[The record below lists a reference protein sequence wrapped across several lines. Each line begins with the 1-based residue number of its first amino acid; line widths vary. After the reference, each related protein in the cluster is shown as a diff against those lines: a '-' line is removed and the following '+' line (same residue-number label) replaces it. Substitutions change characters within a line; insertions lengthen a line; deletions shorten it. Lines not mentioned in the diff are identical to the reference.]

1 MRIVGLLFLGLSI
14 NVATAQELF
23 QIPAGVETR
32 WFSFENPGGVK
43 GEGGKANL
51 GRKGAPARAIK
62 SGETVTLADA
72 KGPGVIRRIWC
83 TVRGN
88 PEFLRGLVI
97 RMYWDGQRTAS
108 VEAPLQDFFGIPF
121 ARQVAFESALFS
133 NPEARS
139 FNCFVP
145 MPFERSALVQ
155 ITNESPTDVPAFFYD
170 IDATI
175 GDRLP
180 ADLAYFHARYRRENP
195 TRPKE
200 DFEVLPEVSGKG
212 RYLGCN
218 VGVRPIGPYKE
229 PVWFGEGELKIYVD
243 GDKQYPTLVGTGTED
258 LVGSGWGLAGF
269 NHLYQ
274 GCLLTEKKD
283 RVWGFYR
290 YHIPDP
296 VFFQKSVRVTLQQ
309 MSGASRSHL
318 KTLRESDRPELV
330 RTHRVFDPASDAQ
343 SDWEN
348 FEAPQD
354 VCATA
359 YWYQT
364 LPSPTFGPLEPYP
377 DRMKDLALDQANRS
391 FKFDFGPGPAAPGY
405 TRVTPADVYSDK
417 AGFGF
422 EPGAPVTGENRS
434 QPDPLL
440 CDFVTSDQ
448 PFYFSVAVPEG
459 NYRVKVTLGDPAG
472 ESATTIKAELRRLMV
487 ERAVTARAQSLS
499 TLFTVNVRTPRIP
512 GGGEVRLKDREKT
525 SEWAAWDGKLTLEFN
540 GARPCIEALEIEP
553 ADDVPTLFLLGDSTV
568 CDQPREPWNSWG
580 QMITRFFQSGLAV
593 ANHAESGESL
603 ESSFSAR
610 RFDKVFSLMHPG
622 DYLFMQFGHNDMK
635 SKASDALALYQAN
648 LERAIAETRRLGGIP
663 VLVTSMERKA
673 GVENETLG
681 QYPEM
686 ARQVARQK
694 GVALIDLQAMSRT
707 LYRALG
713 THLDKAFQDG
723 THHNNYGSYEL
734 AKCVL
739 EGIRENKLPLVQ
751 FMVDEFQ
758 GLDPAKPD
766 PIEKVAIPASGGGI
780 GAKPL
785 GS

>member
-1 MRIVGLLFLGLSI
+1 MRIIALLLLSLGV
-14 NVATAQELF
+14 NAAVAQELF
-23 QIPAGVETR
+23 EIPAGVETR
-32 WFSFENPGGVK
+32 WFSFENPAGVK

-51 GRKGAPARAIK
+51 GRKGAPARSIK
-62 SGETVTLADA
+62 SGETVTLAEA

-88 PEFLRGLVI
+88 PQFLRGLVV
-97 RMYWDGQRTAS
+97 RMYWDGQKTPS

-133 NPEARS
+133 NPEGRS
-139 FNCFVP
+139 FNCLVP
-145 MPFERSALVQ
+145 MPFKRSALVQ
-155 ITNESPTDVPAFFYD
+155 ITNESPTDLPMFFYD
-170 IDATI
+170 IDATV

-195 TRPKE
+195 TRVKQ
-200 DFEVLPEVSGKG
+200 DFEVLPEINGKG

-218 VGVRPIGPYKE
+218 VGIRPIDAYKE
-229 PVWFGEGELKIYVD
+229 PVWFGEGELKIYAD
-243 GDKQYPTLVGTGTED
+243 GDKAYPTLVGTGTED
-258 LVGSGWGLAGF
+258 LVGSAWGLGEF

-274 GCLLTEKKD
+274 GCLLSEKED

-290 YHIPDP
+290 YHLPDP
-296 VFFQKSVRVTLQQ
+296 VYFQKSVRVTLQQ
-309 MSGASRSHL
+309 MSGAAGSHL
-318 KTLRESDRPELV
+318 KPLRESDRPELV
-330 RTHRVFDPASDAQ
+330 RTHRPFDPATDAQ

-364 LPSPTFGPLEPYP
+364 LPSPAFGPLEPYA
-377 DRMKDLALDQANRS
+377 DRMKDLALEQAKRS

-405 TRVTPADVYSDK
+405 TRVAPADMYSEQ

-422 EPGAPVTGENRS
+422 EPGARLTGETHS
-434 QPDPLL
+434 QADPLL
-440 CDFVTSDQ
+440 GDFVTSNQ

-459 NYRVKVTLGDPAG
+459 NYRVKVTLGDPSG
-472 ESATTIKAELRRLMV
+472 ESATTIKAELRRLIV
-487 ERAVTARAQSLS
+487 DRAVTAQSQSLS
-499 TLFTVNVRTPRIP
+499 RLFTVNVRTPRIP
-512 GGGEVRLKDREKT
+512 GGGEVRLKDREKN

-540 GARPCIEALEIEP
+540 GPRPCLAALEIEP
-553 ADDVPTLFLLGDSTV
+553 ADDVPTIFLLGDSTV
-568 CDQPREPWNSWG
+568 CDQPLEPWNSWG
-580 QMITRFFQSGLAV
+580 QMITRFFESGIAV

-603 ESSFSAR
+603 ESSFGAR
-610 RFDKVFSLMHPG
+610 RFDKVFSLMRPG

-635 SKASDALALYQAN
+635 SKAPDALESYRAN
-648 LERAIAETRRLGGIP
+648 LERAIAETRKLSGIP
-663 VLVTSMERKA
+663 VVVTSMERKA

-681 QYPEM
+681 QYPDTV
-686 ARQVARQK
+686 RQVAREK

-713 THLDKAFQDG
+713 ADLDKAFQDG

-739 EGIRENKLPLVQ
+739 EGIRENKLDLVR

-758 GLDPAKPD
+758 GFDPAKPD
-766 PIEKVAIPASGGGI
+766 PPEKVSIPASGGGI
-780 GAKPL
+780 GGKPL